1 LEIAE
6 RFWGRVRQ
14 VAAQKRQVYF
24 VVALFLIAL
33 LIRYLVF
40 LFYFDAK
47 IPFGADSDDYI
58 GFGSSLALGDLSLP
72 EYLVRG
78 GYANTILYPLF
89 LAAHYRVFGFSQSP
103 VIVTQVALS
112 SCIVV
117 MIFLMA
123 LETIGKKGAYWAA
136 LIAAAYFYEIQWAFY
151 ILTETLSLFL
161 ITFTFYLFVK
171 YSGTHRRLHLLAAAI
186 ALALSHTCQ
195 VGQWSIH
202 PGHLSVACI

>member
-89 LAAHYRVFGFSQSP
+89 LAAHYRVFGSSPISGHRDPGRLEFVHRGHEFSYGIRDYRKERGLLGCLNRS
-103 VIVTQVALS
+103 
-112 SCIVV
+112 
-117 MIFLMA
+117 
-123 LETIGKKGAYWAA
+123 
-136 LIAAAYFYEIQWAFY
+136 
-151 ILTETLSLFL
+151 SLFL
-161 ITFTFYLFVK
+161 RNPVGILHFDRNAAPLPDHLYLLPL
-171 YSGTHRRLHLLAAAI
+171 R
-186 ALALSHTCQ
+186 Q
-195 VGQWSIH
+195 VLWH
-202 PGHLSVACI
+202 A